1 MALSI
6 VPVIKK
12 DFLVY
17 VRHRKT
23 LLLIFLAPI
32 LIMILIG
39 SVFSGASD
47 KGLKDVKLG
56 VGGGST
62 SGDEII
68 EELNGSGM
76 FIIIKENTSDPA
88 VIEDGVRRGKYSA
101 GIFIPENQ
109 TQSMKLYIDNS
120 RVQVAP
126 VISTIFLSTTEKL
139 SYEITLGFVSKL
151 WENLGQMESEL
162 DPLKEGVF
170 SVNRNITR
178 LNNDTQNVL
187 VHLDE
192 INVTGMNQSIS
203 MMKNTLGQMGIDLA
217 QTYDDINTTRKEI
230 QELDRNVSSIY
241 DDSAILRD
249 DLKVVIDNIDST
261 DAALISIQGDL
272 QGTYNSTCAATPSAA
287 QCISLS
293 NTIRQVQDSRA
304 LLLER
309 TGRIRSLYNALNN
322 VARKSEEIHEKLA
335 RTDIRL
341 QNMQGLISNYRFEI
355 ANIQG
360 NISNIETAIVIL
372 NQVKAQSA
380 SVSIQM
386 NNLSAEMENSTS
398 GLVSEINYTK
408 SILGEA
414 IKRSPASIAAPIKLE
429 REPVFKDRAYL
440 DFLMPAIVS
449 IVLMFISFL
458 LASITI
464 VQERTKKTLLRTLL
478 TPLSLEEFIFAKT
491 SALILIAMLQGI
503 ILIIVAF
510 LFYGIII
517 PSSQMGL
524 LFLVILAYSASFIGI
539 GMAVATFAESE
550 NTAMLS
556 SLVRSIPMLFL
567 CGVFFPFETMPQL
580 MVKIGSAL
588 PITMGIRAFDSV
600 LIYQEG
606 LDVLSG
612 YLWPL
617 IAYGISGLLLAYF
630 LLRREMGD

>member
-1 MALSI
+1 LSI
-6 VPVIKK
+6 GSVIRK

-47 KGLKDVKLG
+47 QGLKDVKLG
-56 VGGGST
+56 VGGGSKL
-62 SGDEII
+62 GDQII
-68 EELNGSGM
+68 EELNSSKM
-76 FIIIKENTSDPA
+76 FIIVKENTIDPY
-88 VIEDGVRRGKYSA
+88 VIEDGVMSGKYSA

-126 VISTIFLSTTEKL
+126 VISTIFLTTTEKM
-139 SYEITLGFVSKL
+139 SYELTLGFISKL
-151 WENLGQMESEL
+151 WENLEQMESEL

-170 SVNRNITR
+170 SVNGNIAK

-192 INVTGMNQSIS
+192 INVTRMDQSIY
-203 MMKNTLGQMGIDLA
+203 MMKNTLEQMGVDLA

-249 DLKVVIDNIDST
+249 DLKLVIDNIDST
-261 DAALISIQGDL
+261 DAALISIQTNL
-272 QGTYNSTCAATPSAA
+272 QGTYNSTCATPSTG
-287 QCISLS
+287 QCISLAS
-293 NTIRQVQDSRA
+293 TIRQIQDTRV
-304 LLLER
+304 LLLEK
-309 TGRIRSLYNALNN
+309 TDRIRSLYNALVN
-322 VARKSEEIHEKLA
+322 VAQKGNELHEKLV

-355 ANIQG
+355 SNIRG
-360 NISNIETAIVIL
+360 NISNIETATVIL
-372 NQVKAQSA
+372 GQVKTQSA
-380 SVSIQM
+380 NVSIQM
-386 NNLSAEMENSTS
+386 NNLSEEMGNSTTY
-398 GLVSEINYTK
+398 LISEINNTQ
-408 SILGEA
+408 SILGEV
-414 IKRSPASIAAPIKLE
+414 IQKSPAAIAAPIKLE
-429 REPVFKDRAYL
+429 REPVFKDMSYL

-478 TPLSLEEFIFAKT
+478 TPLSLGEFIFAKT

-503 ILIIVAF
+503 ILIIVAY
-510 LFYGIII
+510 LFYGILI
-517 PSSQMGL
+517 PASQLGL
-524 LFLVILAYSASFIGI
+524 LFLVILVYSAAFIGI

-556 SLVRSIPMLFL
+556 SLVLSIPMLFL

-580 MVKIGSAL
+580 MVKVGSAL
-588 PITMGIRAFDSV
+588 PITMGIRALDSV

-606 LDVLSG
+606 LVALSG
-612 YLWPL
+612 YLLPL
-617 IAYGISGLLLAYF
+617 LVYGISGLLLAYF
-630 LLRREMGD
+630 LLKKEIMD

>member
-1 MALSI
+1 MSI
-6 VPVIKK
+6 ISVIKK
-12 DFLVY
+12 DFIVY
-17 VRHRKT
+17 IRHRKT
-23 LLLIFLAPI
+23 LLLIFLAPV

-47 KGLKDVKLG
+47 QGLKDVKLG
-56 VGGGST
+56 VGGGSKL
-62 SGDEII
+62 GDQII
-68 EELNGSGM
+68 EELNGSKM
-76 FIIIKENTSDPA
+76 FIIVKESTNDPA

-126 VISTIFLSTTEKL
+126 VISTIFLTTTEKI
-139 SYEITLGFVSKL
+139 SYELTLGFVSKL

-170 SVNRNITR
+170 SLNGNIAR

-192 INVTGMNQSIS
+192 INVTRMNQSIY
-203 MMKNTLGQMGIDLA
+203 MMKGTLEQMGVDLA
-217 QTYDDINTTRKEI
+217 QTYADINTTRKEI
-230 QELDRNVSSIY
+230 VELDQNVSSIY
-241 DDSAILRD
+241 DDSATLRD
-249 DLKVVIDNIDST
+249 DLKLVIDNIDST
-261 DAALISIQGDL
+261 EAALILIQTDL
-272 QGTYNSTCAATPSAA
+272 QGTYNSTCTIPSTT

-293 NTIRQVQDSRA
+293 NTIRQIQDTRA
-304 LLLER
+304 LLLEK
-309 TGRIRSLYNALNN
+309 TDRIRSLYNALAN
-322 VARKSEEIHEKLA
+322 VAQKGSELHEKLV

-341 QNMQGLISNYRFEI
+341 QNMQGLITNYRFEI
-355 ANIQG
+355 SNIQR
-360 NISNIETAIVIL
+360 NISNIETSIVIL
-372 NQVKAQSA
+372 DQVKTQSA
-380 SVSIQM
+380 NVSIQM
-386 NNLSAEMENSTS
+386 NNLSAEMGNSTS
-398 GLVSEINYTK
+398 DLVSEINNTK
-408 SILGEA
+408 SILGEVME
-414 IKRSPASIAAPIKLE
+414 KSPAAIAAPIKLE
-429 REPVFKDRAYL
+429 REPVFKDRSYL

-478 TPLSLEEFIFAKT
+478 TPLSLGEFIFAKT

-510 LFYGIII
+510 LFYGILI
-517 PSSQMGL
+517 PASQLGL
-524 LFLVILAYSASFIGI
+524 LFLVILVYSASFIGI

-556 SLVRSIPMLFL
+556 SLVLSIPMLFL
-567 CGVFFPFETMPQL
+567 CGVFFPFETMPQF
-580 MVKIGSAL
+580 MIKVGSAL
-588 PITMGIRAFDSV
+588 PITMGIRALDSV

-606 LDVLSG
+606 LGVLSG
-612 YLWPL
+612 YLLPL
-617 IAYGISGLLLAYF
+617 LIYGISGLLLAYF
-630 LLRREMGD
+630 LLRKEIMD